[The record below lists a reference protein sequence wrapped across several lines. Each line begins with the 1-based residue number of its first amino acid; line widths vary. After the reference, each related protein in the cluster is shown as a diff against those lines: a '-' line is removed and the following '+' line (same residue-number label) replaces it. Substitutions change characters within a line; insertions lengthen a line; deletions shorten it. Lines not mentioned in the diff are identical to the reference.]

1 VHPYT
6 KREYHERLYGHA
18 GRYESSDK
26 LMSLV
31 KHAESDAWLA
41 LGLCFYL
48 NVLPLTRQLSNLS
61 GSLWSKAL
69 QGQRAQRIEMLLLHE
84 FHQQKFMLPDKL
96 SIKVIGC
103 CCCKH
108 VSSAL
113 VQTRCICCIASL
125 PYVVATSCA
134 EAVGETCQK
143 FRRTCSRYPKGSE
156 YCSITSSLSMTL
168 VSIMP
173 WMLVEHLRSA
183 CAYMTTGKGA
193 FGKGQQR
200 RS

>member
-1 VHPYT
+1 MS
-6 KREYHERLYGHA
+6 A

-31 KHAESDAWLA
+31 KHAESDAWLS

-96 SIKVIGC
+96 SIKVISSVKLSQHIGC
-103 CCCKH
+103 VAVHDALNNC
-108 VSSAL
+108 SARWTFL
-113 VQTRCICCIASL
+113 PLSL
-125 PYVVATSCA
+125 PL
-134 EAVGETCQK
+134 QH
-143 FRRTCSRYPKGSE
+143 P
-156 YCSITSSLSMTL
+156 
-168 VSIMP
+168 
-173 WMLVEHLRSA
+173 
-183 CAYMTTGKGA
+183 
-193 FGKGQQR
+193 
-200 RS
+200 